1 MSFARQSALEKEGND
16 IVITN
21 VNLAA
26 PIGALALLGAGL
38 LFLIFVFVFAFS
50 FITKRSGLAKL
61 AVLAGAV
68 VVAAYLSALLGFS
81 LASNEQNLARGAEKY
96 FCEIDCHLAYSV
108 TEVRDAKT
116 IGEGQQQVTA
126 GGIFRL
132 VTIQTRFDENTIGHN
147 RGDALL
153 YPNSR
158 TISITDAR
166 GTEYFPAAA
175 AQKVLDASD
184 ADGTALTVPLR
195 PGEHYTSVV
204 VFDLPPDLQQP
215 TLLIREGELLTHF
228 VIGHENSPLHKKV
241 RFLL

>member
-1 MSFARQSALEKEGND
+1 M
-16 IVITN
+16 ITN

-26 PIGALALLGAGL
+26 PIGALALLGAGSL
-38 LFLIFVFVFAFS
+38 LLILIFVFALSLV
-50 FITKRSGLAKL
+50 TKRSALAKL
-61 AVLAGAV
+61 AVL
-68 VVAAYLSALLGFS
+68 VAAVIVAVYFGALLGFS
-81 LASNEQNLARGAEKY
+81 FASHEQVLARGAEKY

-108 TEVRDAKT
+108 TEVRDEKT

-132 VTIQTRFDENTIGHN
+132 VKIQTRFDENTIGHN

-158 TISITDAR
+158 TLSITDAR
-166 GTEYFPAAA
+166 GNEYFPAAA
-175 AQKVLDASD
+175 AQKLLDATN
-184 ADGTALTVPLR
+184 ADGTALTIPLR
-195 PGEHYTSVV
+195 PGEHYTTVV
-204 VFDLPPDLQQP
+204 VFDLPPDIQQP
-215 TLLIREGELLTHF
+215 TLFIREGEMLTHL